1 MVMKK
6 ILIAL
11 ALLLTGIASG
21 SACTG
26 ISFLAEDGGYVQART
41 IEWGDSYL
49 PSEYVIVPRGQDLV
63 SYTPT
68 GVNGLRFR
76 AKYGL
81 VGLAIIQKEFVAEGL
96 NEVGLSAGLFYFPH
110 YGKYEEY
117 DEAQNAITLSDLQV
131 VNWMLSQFAT
141 IDEVREAIEGV
152 KVVSLDKPG
161 KSSTVHWRIGDAK
174 GNQMVLEFVGGV
186 PYFYENKVGVL
197 TNSPDFPWDVVSH
210 DSNTISSTPIDSSAS
225 ILLFTSEIDVVGI
238 DEAQFFDSGL
248 IDVCNQLANNGVRV
262 IIAGL
267 DMDFKGI
274 PFGPMPALCAIADE
288 VSKVHAICVKCGQ
301 LASFSH
307 RTVKNDK
314 QVLLGE
320 TAEYEPLCRECY
332 QKALQEDKEKS

>member
-76 AKYGL
+76 AKYGM
-81 VGLAIIQKEFVAEGL
+81 VGLAIIQKDFVAEGL

-117 DEAQNAITLSDLQV
+117 DEAQNATTLWDL
-131 VNWMLSQFAT
+131 
-141 IDEVREAIEGV
+141 
-152 KVVSLDKPG
+152 PG

-174 GNQMVLEFVGGV
+174 GNQVVLEFVDGV
-186 PYFYENKVGVL
+186 PHFYENRVGVL
-197 TNSPDFPWDVVSH
+197 TNSPDFPWQVTNLNNYVNLYPGAVTPQQWGGVTIFPFGAGAGFHGIPGDV
-210 DSNTISSTPIDSSAS
+210 TPPSR
-225 ILLFTSEIDVVGI
+225 F
-238 DEAQFFDSGL
+238 
-248 IDVCNQLANNGVRV
+248 VRV
-262 IIAGL
+262 AFYKATAPVCPTAYDAILQSFHILNNFDIPIGIEHALGKAPDIPSATQWTSAIDL
-267 DMDFKGI
+267 TNRKVYYKTAYNNNIRCISMKKIDF
-274 PFGPMPALCAIADE
+274 D
-288 VSKVHAICVKCGQ
+288 KVKYQ
-301 LASFSH
+301 S
-307 RTVKNDK
+307 
-314 QVLLGE
+314 
-320 TAEYEPLCRECY
+320 YPL
-332 QKALQEDKEKS
+332 DKELKQPIEEIIVK